1 MYFQAEKS
9 SSSHQMSK
17 LFEKELKK
25 AQKEDSVQSEDSE
38 EMQKQDYRIAREKSI
53 LPKGNS
59 DILLKEHIN

>member
-9 SSSHQMSK
+9 SSNHKMSK

-25 AQKEDSVQSEDSE
+25 AQKEDSVQSEYSK
-38 EMQKQDYRIAREKSI
+38 EMQKQDCRIARKQSI

-59 DILLKEHIN
+59 DILLK

>member
-1 MYFQAEKS
+1 
-9 SSSHQMSK
+9 MSK

-38 EMQKQDYRIAREKSI
+38 EKQDYRIARKQSI

-59 DILLKEHIN
+59 DILLK